1 MYWEILNFLSL
12 DKIKVLEREVYDRMF
27 YCVLPFCVWNRLWSC
42 SRSQF
47 DPNICQFC
55 AKLQIKDKKVIKEI
69 IKKLKLDARIFFFQ
83 CNYIIVPFP
92 TVWVPCLFMLI
103 LVLADKDHILKT
115 TMVFCIMKQLI
126 LHLWFLRL
134 T

>member
-55 AKLQIKDKKVIKEI
+55 TKLQIKDKKVIKEI
-69 IKKLKLDARIFFFQ
+69 IKKLKLDARIFFSVQ
-83 CNYIIVPFP
+83 LYHSAISNG
-92 TVWVPCLFMLI
+92 LLMLI
-103 LVLADKDHILKT
+103 LVLAYKDHILKT